1 MLKEYL
7 EVFEKWIAKK
17 GVKVITDAYI
27 PKNGVYRLIQIT
39 DSGFEILS
47 TLEIS
52 YDKKND
58 YVSGSEH
65 MDYPF
70 IVELDYY
77 SKLLEMNKPID
88 SSKTIHANN
97 YFSFAVRNENIQ
109 NIDVALASFVSILFM
124 CINAGTSII
133 PPPAPNSPLTIPDM
147 NPIILFFM
155 LLFL

>member
-1 MLKEYL
+1 MIKEYL
-7 EVFEKWIAKK
+7 EVFEKWIAEK
-17 GVKVITDAYI
+17 GIRIITDAYI

-39 DSGFEILS
+39 DSGFEIIS

-65 MDYPF
+65 MDYRF

-88 SSKTIHANN
+88 SSKTIHTNN
-97 YFSFAVRNENIQ
+97 YFSFAIRNENIQ
-109 NIDVALASFVSILFM
+109 NIE
-124 CINAGTSII
+124 
-133 PPPAPNSPLTIPDM
+133 
-147 NPIILFFM
+147 
-155 LLFL
+155 